1 MQGFLTAIL
10 QNYARK
16 YRFPID
22 VVTFSFVMRD
32 EAVEELTTK
41 PEDGCYIYGAF
52 TYHTYTHT
60 GYR

>member
-1 MQGFLTAIL
+1 MTAIL

-32 EAVEELTTK
+32 EAVEELTKK
-41 PEDGCYIYGAF
+41 PEDGCYIYG
-52 TYHTYTHT
+52 
-60 GYR
+60 